1 MKYKTIPL
9 ILSLCLLIL
18 IGEGCS
24 SRRSNRGRSRHQE
37 TSVSQSSD
45 NSTSAVSRSNFKDEM
60 ESLAQTQDYDRMLN
74 ELNGAIR
81 RLKGIKKNYFA
92 GKLSDKELQQQLNDL
107 ENDYQPIIDRLEKA
121 SEEGELNYKQHKKQ
135 MALFADW
142 IKEWESAISKIINDF
157 AGEMN

>member
-1 MKYKTIPL
+1 MNYKTIPL
-9 ILSLCLLIL
+9 ILFLCMLFL

-24 SRRSNRGRSRHQE
+24 PRRSNRGRSRHQE

-45 NSTSAVSRSNFKDEM
+45 NSASEISRSNFKDEM

-92 GKLSDKELQQQLNDL
+92 GKLSDKELQQQLEDL
-107 ENDYQPIIDRLEKA
+107 QKDYQPILDRLEKA
-121 SEEGELNYKQHKKQ
+121 DDEGELNYKQHKKQ
-135 MALFADW
+135 MALFAAW
-142 IKEWESAISKIINDF
+142 LKEWESAVSKVLNDF